1 MPTTSYVVTGMTCDH
16 CVHAVT
22 EEVSG
27 LAGVEDVTV
36 DLTSGRLTV
45 TSANEIPY
53 AAVAAAVDE
62 AGYALSPA

>member
-27 LAGVEDVTV
+27 LAGVDDVTV

-53 AAVAAAVDE
+53 TAGAAAVDE
-62 AGYALSPA
+62 AGYALSRA

>member
-53 AAVAAAVDE
+53 AVVAAAVDE
-62 AGYALSPA
+62 AGYALSRA

>member
-27 LAGVEDVTV
+27 VAGVEDVTV

-62 AGYALSPA
+62 AGYALSRA

>member
-27 LAGVEDVTV
+27 LDGVEDVAV
-36 DLTSGRLTV
+36 DLTSGRLTL
-45 TSANEIPY
+45 TSASEIPY
-53 AAVAAAVDE
+53 ARVAAAVDE